1 MSRSLDFKHGVVEL
15 AHGSG
20 GRASALLTK
29 ELFLPALTNTELA
42 KGDDGAVFEVE
53 AGRLVVST
61 DSHVISPLFFPGGDI
76 GSLSVFG
83 SVNDVAVMGAKPRH
97 LTAGFI
103 LEEGYPLTDL
113 KRIAESMGRAAKAC
127 AVSVIAADT
136 KVVKRGEADGVFITT
151 TCIGVMPEGLNLDA
165 SNIQSGDQVLI
176 SGSMGEHGAAVL
188 ASREDLGFHAAI
200 ESDSQPV
207 HGLVKALLD
216 SGAKIHFMR
225 DPTRGGV
232 ATVLNEVVNMAD
244 KGIKIDEQAL
254 PVREPVR
261 AVSELLGLDP
271 LYFACEGRVV
281 VICAA
286 ADAEQALKVM
296 QAHPAGLGSVNIGEV
311 VDGLPHLTVRNSWG
325 GERIVNM
332 LAGDQLPRIC

>member
-1 MSRSLDFKHGVVEL
+1 MGRSLNLKHGVVEL

-29 ELFLPALTNTELA
+29 ELFLPALANAELCKA
-42 KGDDGAVFEVE
+42 DDGAVFAVE

-83 SVNDVAVMGAKPRH
+83 SVNDVAVMGAKPQH

-103 LEEGYPLTDL
+103 LEEGYPLADL
-113 KRIAESMGRAAKAC
+113 KRIAESMGQAAKAC
-127 AVSVIAADT
+127 GVSVIAADT
-136 KVVKRGEADGVFITT
+136 KVVKRGEADDVFITT
-151 TCIGVMPEGLNLDA
+151 TCIGLMPEGLNLDA

-188 ASREDLGFHAAI
+188 ASREDLGLHAAI

-207 HGLVKALLD
+207 HGLVNALLN

-232 ATVLNEVVNMAD
+232 ATVLNEVVNMAG
-244 KGIKIDEQAL
+244 KGIKMDEQVL

-286 ADAEQALKVM
+286 ADAEQTLKVM